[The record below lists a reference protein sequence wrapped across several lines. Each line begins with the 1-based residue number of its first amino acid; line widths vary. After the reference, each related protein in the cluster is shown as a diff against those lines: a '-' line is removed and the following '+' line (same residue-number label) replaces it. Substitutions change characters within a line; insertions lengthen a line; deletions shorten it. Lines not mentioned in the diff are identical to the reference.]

1 MAIFDTIMKQLF
13 SFRHYFFLALLLFL
27 SSLSVFAQVNTQ
39 RFVAMGRTDLFNDNY
54 TEAIKN
60 LTIAVQ
66 ANPEKFEPYFF
77 RGLAKYS
84 LGDYNGAI
92 EDLNKSIEINP
103 YFSYSFMYRGLC
115 KQQQKKFHEALK
127 DYGAAIHRGPNN
139 ADIYVSRGAAKLQLK
154 LYQSALADFDTA
166 IILDSKNENAYL
178 NKGLVLFELK
188 QMDAAL
194 DEINKS
200 IKLNYLNKSAYL
212 RRGILNFELKKYEEA
227 IFDFELSM
235 KLDDT
240 DPLLYFFRAMSRYY
254 LKDKKGAYEDYA
266 KVLELD
272 PYNALTYY
280 NRAILKT
287 EEKNYLGAMLDYDK
301 VTTINPTNIYGYYN
315 KASVKSLLNDFAG
328 AIKDY
333 DKAIELFPDFA
344 RAYLNRSALKQKLND
359 EKGAYTDYL
368 KAETIRDKYD
378 QSDSLPAIIKDSTQ
392 LTKLIAFESDFN
404 NANVDGGRI
413 QFKNVYIE
421 LESNFIISMLAKDEQ
436 EYINERRKQYFV
448 EEIAE
453 YNESNLAQYKLA
465 FGLTKE
471 VSLLQPLKAK
481 EILNRL
487 ESALAKQP
495 NNPYN
500 HLYIGI
506 LNERIG
512 NLPSAERSYL
522 EAVKLD
528 PTFGFAYLNLANVA
542 YLMAMQNMEKAG
554 EAKEEFIN
562 KNTDDFK
569 NQTDQ
574 LNIPDLKKAIQYYEM
589 ALQIYPKLGFIYY
602 NRANLY
608 SKMQEYMKA
617 INDYNQSLVL
627 QPNLAEAYYNRGL
640 TLLLLQDNFSACP
653 DLSKAGELG
662 INNAYNVIKRYC
674 SNTK

>member
-1 MAIFDTIMKQLF
+1 MKTEKPF
-13 SFRHYFFLALLLFL
+13 YFAFLLLFL
-27 SSLSVFAQVNTQ
+27 LLLQGNAVQAQVNTK
-39 RFVAMGRTDLFNDNY
+39 RFLAMGRTDLFNDNY

-60 LTIAVQ
+60 LTVAIQ
-66 ANPEKFEPYFF
+66 AEPDKFEPYFF
-77 RGLAKYS
+77 RGLSKYS

-92 EDLNKSIEINP
+92 DDLNQSIDINP
-103 YFSYSFMYRGLC
+103 YFSYSFLYRGMC
-115 KQQQKKFHEALK
+115 RQQQKLFHEALK
-127 DYGAAIHRGPNN
+127 DYALAIHRGPNN
-139 ADIYVSRGAAKLQLK
+139 PDIYVNRGSAKLQLK
-154 LYQSALADFDTA
+154 LYKSAIADFDTA

-178 NKGLVLFELK
+178 NKGLALYELK
-188 QMDAAL
+188 KMDEAL
-194 DEINKS
+194 DEINKA

-212 RRGILNFELKKYEEA
+212 RRGILKFGMKKYEEA

-235 KLDDT
+235 KLDDQ
-240 DPLLYFFRAMSRYY
+240 DPLLYYFRAISRYY
-254 LKDKKGAYEDYA
+254 LKDFKGTYADYD

-272 PYNALTYY
+272 PNNALTFY

-287 EEKNYLGAMLDYDK
+287 EDKNYLGALIDYEK
-301 VTTINPTNIYGYYN
+301 VTSINPTNIYGYYN
-315 KASVKSLLNDFAG
+315 KAYVKSLMGDYQG

-344 RAYLNRSALKQKLND
+344 RAYLNRSAIKEKIND
-359 EKGAYTDYL
+359 KKGAYSDYL
-368 KAETIRDKYD
+368 FAETIRDKYD
-378 QSDSLPAIIKDSTQ
+378 GKDSIPELLQDSMQ

-404 NANVDGGRI
+404 NANADDGYI

-421 LESNFIISMLAKDEQ
+421 LESNFNISMLAKDEKV
-436 EYINERRKQYFV
+436 YIDEKRKQYFIK
-448 EEIAE
+448 EISE

-471 VSLLQPLKAK
+471 VSLLHPTKAR
-481 EILNRL
+481 EILQRL
-487 ESALAKQP
+487 TSALKDQP
-495 NNPYN
+495 DNPYN

-522 EAVKLD
+522 ESIELD

-542 YLMAMQNMEKAG
+542 YLMAMEKMQ
-554 EAKEEFIN
+554 E
-562 KNTDDFK
+562 NTQSNQAQISKTLDDFN
-569 NQTDQ
+569 NQSNQ
-574 LNIPDLKKAIQYYEM
+574 LAIPDLKKAVDYYNM

-617 INDYNQSLVL
+617 MDDYNTALEL

-640 TLLLLQDNFSACP
+640 TLILLQDNASACP

-662 INNAYNVIKRYC
+662 ISNAYNVIKRFC
-674 SNTK
+674 KETK